1 MSQEQIEAVNYSVA
15 WTARQPF
22 SPTKQAARIRRQVE
36 KTWTHVMNRIL
47 PGVTPNRVDL
57 FGSQY
62 YRLHT
67 PTSDVDCA
75 VVLAQ
80 EYMHLARELLLC
92 MALRL
97 GETFHLQ
104 EGSAQ
109 PNYQNANHTLKWTHQ
124 GDFCTS
130 LLVDTEENVASSKN
144 ASVVLRRYFDAH
156 EEYIDPVRTLIRSL
170 REKGYLNPHGRDQ
183 ARGTHLKSVT
193 AALLCVSILENY
205 SMPQGR
211 DVMQWLLECIVV
223 HMQSGSCCY
232 TFRRDEQPTRALPV

>member
-1 MSQEQIEAVNYSVA
+1 MSQEQIEALN
-15 WTARQPF
+15 ARETF
-22 SPTKQAARIRRQVE
+22 FPTEQAERIRGQVE
-36 KTWTHVMNRIL
+36 QMWTHVMNRIL

-67 PTSDVDCA
+67 PTSDIDCA

-109 PNYQNANHTLKWTHQ
+109 PNYQNANHTLKWTHR
-124 GDFCTS
+124 GDICTS
-130 LLVDTEENVASSKN
+130 LLVDTEEHVASSKN

-156 EEYIDPVRTLIRSL
+156 EEYIDPVRTLITSL
-170 REKGYLNPHGRDQ
+170 RAKKCLNPRARPDKGLAPEVCGRCPPVREHTRELQ
-183 ARGTHLKSVT
+183 HA
-193 AALLCVSILENY
+193 
-205 SMPQGR
+205 
-211 DVMQWLLECIVV
+211 
-223 HMQSGSCCY
+223 SGS
-232 TFRRDEQPTRALPV
+232 RRDAMAAGVHCGAYAKRQLLLHLPSR